1 MWAKPRLLKRTSLG
15 SFYLAFLC
23 AAAVATVTRAGEIV
37 ERRSY
42 NETLRFAGEAAA
54 RRVGIDNVYGSVTV
68 IGEDR
73 DDVALSVHEVVT
85 ADSPEL
91 LAQARR
97 TARLERVSEGDAVRI
112 AAWGPFRDAEGNCCC
127 SNWQRQGYRVDYAI
141 EARVPRGVQLFART
155 VDDGDVRVEGVR
167 GELRVEN
174 VNGSVS
180 ARGVEGS
187 GVFGTVNGKLEV
199 QFAAN
204 PKGPSSFSNVNGD
217 IDVAFR
223 PGLAADVELKTLNG
237 EMWSDF
243 LYTARPIVGTVG
255 RKQGRFVYTNNH
267 TAAIRIAEGGPELRF
282 ETVNGE
288 IRLRK
293 HDR

>member
-1 MWAKPRLLKRTSLG
+1 MRPLPTILSRTSLG
-15 SFYLAFLC
+15 TFYLAFLC

-42 NETLRFAGEAAA
+42 SETLRFAGDAAA
-54 RRVGIDNVYGSVTV
+54 RRVDIDNVYGSVTV
-68 IGEDR
+68 IGEER
-73 DDVALSVHEVVT
+73 DDVALSVHEVAT
-85 ADSPEL
+85 ADSPER

-97 TARLERVSEGDAVRI
+97 TVRLERVADGAAVRV

-127 SNWQRQGYRVDYAI
+127 SNWQRLGYRVDYAI
-141 EARVPRGVQLFART
+141 EARVPRGVRLFART
-155 VDDGDVRVEGVR
+155 VDGGDVRIEGVR

-180 ARGVEGS
+180 AHGVAGG
-187 GVFGTVNGKLEV
+187 GVFGTVNGKLQV

-204 PKGPSSFSNVNGD
+204 PTAASSFSNVNGD
-217 IDVAFR
+217 IDVEFL

-243 LYTARPIVGTVG
+243 LYTARPMVGSVG
-255 RKQGRFVYTNNH
+255 RKQGHFVYTNNH
-267 TAAIRIAEGGPELRF
+267 SAAIRIAEGGPELRF